1 MKQNWSD
8 RYFCKVPFVSVCAFE
23 QNLSIFRTAIVS
35 SLVQVKSLVHRSGP
49 CWHLRYFPRRIK
61 QTNYFLKTLFIK
73 EPSCSFEGG
82 ETTEY

>member
-1 MKQNWSD
+1 MTTLLDGTYDISH
-8 RYFCKVPFVSVCAFE
+8 E
-23 QNLSIFRTAIVS
+23 
-35 SLVQVKSLVHRSGP
+35 
-49 CWHLRYFPRRIK
+49 IK